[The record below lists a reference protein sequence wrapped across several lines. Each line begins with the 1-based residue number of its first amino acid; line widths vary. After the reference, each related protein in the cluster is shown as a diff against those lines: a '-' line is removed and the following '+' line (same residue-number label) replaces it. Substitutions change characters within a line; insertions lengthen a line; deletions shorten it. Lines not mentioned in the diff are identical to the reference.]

1 VPLQSAI
8 TVSSDGVTIS
18 VLTKCVEW
26 TTKSWMGKEVMYLEG
41 GGREVR
47 REAGMD
53 RKRKGRQR
61 ARVGREGKGGGTEG
75 GSKGGGV

>member
-1 VPLQSAI
+1 
-8 TVSSDGVTIS
+8 
-18 VLTKCVEW
+18 
-26 TTKSWMGKEVMYLEG
+26 MYLEG

-75 GSKGGGV
+75 GSKGEGYKGRNNEYQYNGGLPFNLQDFP